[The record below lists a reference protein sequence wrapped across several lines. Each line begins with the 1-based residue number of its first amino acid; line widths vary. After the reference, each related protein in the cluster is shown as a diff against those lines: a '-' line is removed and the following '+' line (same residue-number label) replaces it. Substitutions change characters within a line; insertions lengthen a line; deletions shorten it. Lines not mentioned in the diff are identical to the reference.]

1 MIRSMTGFGAA
12 AAEAEGCRFS
22 VEVKSVN
29 NRFFKCG
36 VRLPEELSALEAEI
50 EALVAK
56 RLSRGSVSVVV
67 RFVPGGRV
75 AGVEI
80 NPEAV
85 RALLSQLMDALP
97 VELRDRATVDLASLL
112 AAPGIAHSQGGEAL
126 LALAR
131 PVLLGLVDE
140 AVAAALVAKARE
152 GAELSKELVRYGEVI
167 ATALDAVRALSPA
180 SVKAYEDRL
189 RTRMIAL
196 LAEAGAKVDEGAI
209 LREVAVFAERSDIA
223 EEITRLSGH
232 LAQYTQVIAPSH
244 IEAAGRTLDFLA
256 QEMLREA
263 NTIASKSQEVEI
275 ARRVVEMKTAIDRIK
290 EQSQNAE

>member
-29 NRFFKCG
+29 NRFFKCT
-36 VRLPEELSALEAEI
+36 VRLPEELAAFEADI
-50 EALVAK
+50 ETLIGK
-56 RLSRGSVSVVV
+56 RLSRGSVSVSV
-67 RFVPGGRV
+67 RFVPGGRI

-80 NPEAV
+80 NPAAV

-97 VELRDRATVDLASLL
+97 IELRDRATVDLASLL
-112 AAPGIAHSQGGEAL
+112 AAPGITHTQGGEAL
-126 LALAR
+126 LAIAR
-131 PVLLGLVDE
+131 PVVVSLVEE
-140 AVAAALVAKARE
+140 AAAIALVAKTRE

-167 ATALDAVRALSPA
+167 RTALDAVSLLAPA
-180 SVKAYEDRL
+180 AVKAYEDRL
-189 RTRMIAL
+189 RTRMTAL
-196 LAEAGAKVDEGAI
+196 LAEAGAKVDEGMM

-232 LAQYTQVIAPSH
+232 LAQYTQVISPTHS
-244 IEAAGRTLDFLA
+244 EAAGRTLDFLA

>member
-29 NRFFKCG
+29 NRFFKCS
-36 VRLPEELSALEAEI
+36 VRLPDELSALESEL

-56 RLSRGSVSVVV
+56 RLSRGSVTVSV

-80 NPEAV
+80 NPAAV

-97 VELRDRATVDLASLL
+97 TELRDRATVDLASLL
-112 AAPGIAHSQGGEAL
+112 AAPGIAHMEGGETL

-131 PVLLGLVDE
+131 PVLVKLVDE
-140 AVAAALVAKARE
+140 AVAAALAAKARE
-152 GAELSKELVRYGEVI
+152 GAELSKELVRFGELI
-167 ATALDAVRALSPA
+167 ASALDAVRLLAPA
-180 SVKAYEDRL
+180 AVKAYEDRL
-189 RTRMIAL
+189 RTRMITM
-196 LAEAGAKVDEGAI
+196 LADAGANIDESMI

-232 LAQYTQVIAPSH
+232 LTQYTHVISPTHA
-244 IEAAGRTLDFLA
+244 EAAGRTLDFLA